1 MAWQRYRYPPFEGV
15 QSCRQTPRLLGVAPS
30 DASQPPS
37 SILHYLEDASMT
49 GDISTDTV
57 LLAFAA
63 AIAVTIAN
71 LRVTHTACGELG
83 ADSEIIR
90 EHVDIPLVGLYS
102 L

>member
-1 MAWQRYRYPPFEGV
+1 
-15 QSCRQTPRLLGVAPS
+15 
-30 DASQPPS
+30 
-37 SILHYLEDASMT
+37 MT

-83 ADSEIIR
+83 ADYEIIR
-90 EHVDIPLVGLYS
+90 EHADIPLVGRYS
-102 L
+102 CSKDEEEHGEFIGLAPGKSSINISTVTR